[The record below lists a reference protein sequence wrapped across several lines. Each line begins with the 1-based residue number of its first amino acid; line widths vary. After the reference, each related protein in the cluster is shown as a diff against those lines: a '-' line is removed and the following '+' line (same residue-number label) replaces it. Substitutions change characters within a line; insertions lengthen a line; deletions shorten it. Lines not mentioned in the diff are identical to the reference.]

1 MLRLAGVTVMEV
13 SVGVATVIG
22 VVPATAPEV
31 AVMVV
36 VPGATA
42 VAMPLL
48 EIVAIEEADELQV
61 TDVVRFLVELSEY
74 VPVAMY
80 C

>member
-1 MLRLAGVTVMEV
+1 MLGVAGVTVMEV
-13 SVGVATVIG
+13 SVGGNTVSG

-31 AVMVV
+31 AVIVTP
-36 VPGATA
+36 PGATA

-48 EIVAIEEADELQV
+48 EIVAIEEVDEPQV